1 MIGLAFI
8 RNNWQALAIIAI
20 AGVIFMRIHIL
31 KSERDDAIDTIAE
44 MHQES
49 LKKNTEVALLKQ
61 QGKRDSDALQASYDS
76 RITELLEINANDKKT
91 IANYR
96 NQLANSLRDKA
107 KDYHDRLPVND
118 ADTIATSD
126 SNATTAGE
134 ESLEF
139 YRGAYIGCQTYVET
153 LEKAGIVCATD
164 YNACKSYVDQEQ
176 KRIGVYLD

>member
-20 AGVIFMRIHIL
+20 AGVIFMRIEII

-44 MHQES
+44 MHQEA
-49 LKKNTEVALLKQ
+49 LKKNTEVALLKH

-107 KDYHDRLPVND
+107 KDYHDRLPADD
-118 ADTIATSD
+118 ADKIASTD
-126 SNATTAGE
+126 SNAAATGE

-153 LEKAGIVCATD
+153 LENAGMVCATD

>member
-1 MIGLAFI
+1 MIWLAFI
-8 RNNWQALAIIAI
+8 KRNWQALAIIAI
-20 AGVIFMRIHIL
+20 AGVIFMRVQII
-31 KSERDDAIDTIAE
+31 KSERDDALATIAE
-44 MHQES
+44 MRQEA
-49 LKKNTEVALLKQ
+49 LKKNTEVAILKR
-61 QGKRDSDALQASYDS
+61 QGKRDTEALQASYDS

-107 KDYHDRLPVND
+107 KDYHDRLPADD
-118 ADTIATSD
+118 ADKIASTD
-126 SNATTAGE
+126 SNATTAGD

-153 LEKAGIVCATD
+153 LEKAGMVCATD
-164 YNACKSYVDQEQ
+164 YNTCKAYVDQEQ